1 MNRYKKLFGNT
12 LVLMLGNF
20 SSKILVF
27 LMLPLYTAC
36 LSTEEY
42 GTVDLMMTTVNL
54 LYPILTLLASEIA
67 LRFTLD
73 KDANKAKI
81 LTTCIKLH
89 IVGFVVM
96 LLFSSA
102 FKLIPQIYEYRLI
115 FFLYYF
121 FGTLSNILMQFSK
134 GCDAVK
140 EYSFTAFI
148 KTFVT
153 IVLNLVFLL
162 CFKMGMIGYMYAYI
176 SADIIA
182 CLFLFLKLKL
192 YKYVDLFSRTDTS
205 LLKSMLS
212 YSIPMLPNSICWWIN
227 NSLDRY
233 LLLFF
238 VGASATGIYSA
249 ANKIPAI
256 IITFSTIFINAWQIS
271 SVDDFGTEKNR
282 LFFSEIY
289 KKYSA
294 FIICLS
300 AIGIMFGKIIT
311 GILLDDKFVDADKS
325 ARVLMLAFVFHT
337 MSAFLG
343 TVYTSSKKTKTLFIS
358 TFLGAI
364 VNLVFN
370 ILLIPKLG
378 CIGAAIA
385 TAFAYMCVWISRLWA
400 SKKIVK
406 LSIALRKDILCY
418 ALIILECALAITNM
432 KYSQIILP
440 ILVAVIFAL
449 NYKEIKNIFN
459 LRKIKNILFKK

>member
-1 MNRYKKLFGNT
+1 M
-12 LVLMLGNF
+12 VLMLGNF
-20 SSKILVF
+20 SSKVLVF

-42 GTVDLMMTTVNL
+42 GTVDLMTTTVNL

-81 LTTCIKLH
+81 LTTCVKLH
-89 IVGFVVM
+89 IVGFLVM
-96 LLFSSA
+96 LVFSFA
-102 FKLIPQIYEYRLI
+102 FKLIPQIYEYRAI

-134 GCDAVK
+134 GCNAVK

-153 IVLNLVFLL
+153 IALNLVFLL
-162 CFKMGMIGYMYAYI
+162 SFKLGMKGYMYAYI

-182 CLFLFLKLKL
+182 CVFLFWKLKL
-192 YKYVDLFSRTDTS
+192 YKYIDLFSKTDSS

-212 YSIPMLPNSICWWIN
+212 YSIPMLPNSLCWWIN

-233 LLLFF
+233 VLLFF
-238 VGASATGIYSA
+238 VGVSATGIYSA

-282 LFFSEIY
+282 RFFSEIY
-289 KKYSA
+289 RKYSA
-294 FIICLS
+294 FVICLA
-300 AIGIMFGKIIT
+300 AIGIMLGKIIT
-311 GILLDDKFVDADKS
+311 GILLDAKFVDADKS

-337 MSAFLG
+337 MAAFLG
-343 TVYTSSKKTKTLFIS
+343 TVYTSSKKTKALFIS

-364 VNLVFN
+364 VNLLFN
-370 ILLIPKLG
+370 LLLIPRLG
-378 CIGAAIA
+378 CVGAAIA
-385 TAFAYMCVWISRLWA
+385 TALAYMFVWISRLWI

-418 ALIILECALAITNM
+418 VLIAFECALAIANIQ
-432 KYSQIILP
+432 YSYIILP

-459 LRKIKNILFKK
+459 IKKIMNILFKK